1 MNKERIGL
9 FGGTFNPIHLGHLR
23 AAEIVKKKFFLEKVF
38 FIPSYIPPHK
48 ESAGVVSADH
58 RLRMVELA
66 LHPYSYF
73 VPCEIEVEAKE
84 RSYSIITLNKLKKL
98 HPKALIFF
106 ILGVDAFLEI
116 ETWKDYEQVLE
127 QCYFVVI
134 DRPGYRLDDAKK
146 ILKGK
151 YQGKMQKL
159 SESEPVRDELLLSFK
174 IFLLPIDALDIA
186 STEVREKIKKGEPI
200 KDIVSKEVE
209 AYIKDNR
216 LYQT

>member
-1 MNKERIGL
+1 VEKERIGL
-9 FGGTFNPIHLGHLR
+9 FGGTFNPIHSGHLR
-23 AAEIVKKKFFLEKVF
+23 AAKIVKERFFLEKIF

-48 ESAGVVSADH
+48 ESAAIVSARH

-66 LHPYSYF
+66 LRPYSSF
-73 VPCEIEVEAKE
+73 VPCSIEVEARE

-98 HPKALIFF
+98 HPKALTFF

-134 DRPGYRLDDAKK
+134 DRPGYHLDDAKK
-146 ILKGK
+146 ALKGK
-151 YQGKMQKL
+151 HQRKMHKL
-159 SESEPVRDELLLSFK
+159 SESEPVGDELLLSFK

-186 STEVREKIKKGEPI
+186 STEVRARIKKGESI
-200 KDIVSKEVE
+200 KDMVSKEVE
-209 AYIKDNR
+209 TYIINNR
-216 LYQT
+216 LYKT